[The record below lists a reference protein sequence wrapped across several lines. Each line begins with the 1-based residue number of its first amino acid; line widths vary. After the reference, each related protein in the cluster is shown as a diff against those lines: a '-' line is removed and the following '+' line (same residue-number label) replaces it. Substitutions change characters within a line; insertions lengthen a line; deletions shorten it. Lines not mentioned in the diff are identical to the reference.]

1 MIRATQVLGQH
12 RWTQSAADTVVLDFD
27 DRHRRRM
34 AMTGTRGLE
43 FLLDLE
49 NAVALRGGDALVL
62 EDGRLIE
69 VVAAAEPLVEIRG
82 ADPLH
87 LVRVAWHL
95 GNRHLPTQIMPK
107 GLRIRRDH
115 VIEAM
120 VKGLGA
126 RIIEIEAPFDPE
138 GGAYAAVMPMRRK
151 PTRMHMPFLACPCTM
166 PMHDHP
172 RMITITVSTITTTSI
187 ATTIITTTI
196 TPMLMTTSEP
206 VPADAESG
214 MTADEAAALY
224 RLMTWLSPA
233 FPVGAFSYS
242 SGIEWAV
249 EAGDITDAASLRDWL
264 AAMLTEVGLLRRRVS
279 GAGASRRVR
288 AGTMRAC
295 ARSPNLRQLSCPRA
309 SASSRRRR
317 RAAPLSR
324 SPDRRGPVTGSTAWS
339 PLAMA
344 RSSIPSRSGSSARRT
359 PFRWRRRCTPSC
371 MRWCRTGFPPARG
384 WCRSARP
391 TASAFSQ
398 AWKPMSPLPQSARSH
413 PRSTISA
420 APPSAPISPAC
431 VTRRNIRGCSGHDG
445 AHSASSLRTQGP
457 IATGL
462 GCYRRRRPLLPIDG
476 SRGMGPGV
484 RRDDKTESSAH
495 V

>member
-138 GGAYAAVMPMRRK
+138 GGAYASSHAHAPEA
-151 PTRMHMPFLACPCTM
+151 HAHAHAHSSHAHAHAHADAHSS
-166 PMHDHP
+166 HDHDHG
-172 RMITITVSTITTTSI
+172 
-187 ATTIITTTI
+187 
-196 TPMLMTTSEP
+196 EHHHH
-206 VPADAESG
+206 
-214 MTADEAAALY
+214 DEHC
-224 RLMTWLSPA
+224 
-233 FPVGAFSYS
+233 
-242 SGIEWAV
+242 
-249 EAGDITDAASLRDWL
+249 DHDHHHD
-264 AAMLTEVGLLRRRVS
+264 
-279 GAGASRRVR
+279 
-288 AGTMRAC
+288 
-295 ARSPNLRQLSCPRA
+295 
-309 SASSRRRR
+309 
-317 RAAPLSR
+317 
-324 SPDRRGPVTGSTAWS
+324 DH
-339 PLAMA
+339 
-344 RSSIPSRSGSSARRT
+344 
-359 PFRWRRRCTPSC
+359 
-371 MRWCRTGFPPARG
+371 
-384 WCRSARP
+384 
-391 TASAFSQ
+391 
-398 AWKPMSPLPQSARSH
+398 SH
-413 PRSTISA
+413 A
-420 APPSAPISPAC
+420 
-431 VTRRNIRGCSGHDG
+431 HD
-445 AHSASSLRTQGP
+445 H
-457 IATGL
+457 
-462 GCYRRRRPLLPIDG
+462 
-476 SRGMGPGV
+476 
-484 RRDDKTESSAH
+484 K
-495 V
+495 